1 MRLNGGMVMP
11 SIQTAAQRARPDR
24 RDVGRLA
31 VALEAKLLVG
41 PRSFDCRLID
51 LSPTGARLAV
61 ENLPAIFSPATLR
74 IGEAGSLRCKVIWR
88 DAKRAGLHFL
98 EDPEIVAMCV
108 RRLRMA

>member
-1 MRLNGGMVMP
+1 MSSL
-11 SIQTAAQRARPDR
+11 QTLPLRAPTNR

-31 VALEAKLLVG
+31 VSFGATLLVG
-41 PRSFDCRLID
+41 PRSFACRLID
-51 LSPTGARLAV
+51 LSPTGARIAV

-74 IGEAGSLRCKVIWR
+74 IGEAGALRCRVSWR
-88 DAKRAGLHFL
+88 DAKRAGLSFL